1 MKHLR
6 VLFPFFFLLVFA
18 HAVNAQEVVEPEV
31 GTIDGLK
38 DMHRVYVICED
49 DDLRA
54 MIERMLSGYT
64 GVEVVST
71 PKTADFYLEFKNL
84 TRDIAPGRGGREF
97 AMKSQMRA
105 FIVKPEDKS
114 RVTMWTETETY
125 EESGGMSFG
134 ASNEVNLTHHFI
146 NALQRARG
154 EKKSS
159 MRDVWKRSKKSKK
172 T

>member
-6 VLFPFFFLLVFA
+6 VLCPFLFLLVIA
-18 HAVNAQEVVEPEV
+18 HAVNAQDVVEPEI

-49 DDLRA
+49 DDARA
-54 MIERMLSGYT
+54 TIERMLSGYT

-105 FIVKPEDKS
+105 FIVKSEDKT

-125 EESGGMSFG
+125 DESGGFTLS
-134 ASNEVNLTHHFI
+134 ATNEVNLTHHFI

-159 MRDVWKRSKKSKK
+159 MRDLWKHSKK
-172 T
+172 TKS